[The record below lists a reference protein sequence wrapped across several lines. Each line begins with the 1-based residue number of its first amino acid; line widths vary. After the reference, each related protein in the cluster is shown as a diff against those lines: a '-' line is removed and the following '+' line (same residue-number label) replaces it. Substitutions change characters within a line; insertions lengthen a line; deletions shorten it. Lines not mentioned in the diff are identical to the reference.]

1 VTHAL
6 AANGLQPD
14 RSPYVQ
20 VRATAV
26 LALVLGVL
34 GVLLVSPSTAL
45 AAPPNASAGVAAPA
59 SSEEEGPSIQGVLTD
74 ETNPQNPQPVEGV
87 EVTVLDD
94 TGNEVGTATSD
105 SQGEF
110 RIPVGDSGTY
120 TVEVNVDTLPEG
132 TFLRDPGDVSNTVTV
147 TGFDVTVQFPIG
159 PDNRQETGLLN
170 DIADRTTTGI
180 LFGLILA
187 LSALGLSMIY
197 GTTGLTN
204 FAHGELVTFGAMVAL
219 LLNLNAGI
227 HIIPAALITIVIAAF
242 AGWAQDTF
250 LWRKLRRRGTG
261 LIAMMIVSI
270 GMALFLRAMYQY
282 IIGGT
287 RRPYEQYVTA
297 EPVELGVLTLP
308 PRDMVIAAVALVV
321 LVGVSLALAKT
332 KMGKAMRAVADNPA
346 LAASSGINV
355 DRVLSIVWIGGMAL
369 AALGGI
375 LYTLIYQMDYQMGL
389 RLLLMLFAAVI
400 LGGIGTI
407 WGAML
412 GSLIVSLFTELSTL
426 VLPAELK
433 YTSALFVMILILLFR
448 PQGILGRAQRVG

>member
-1 VTHAL
+1 
-6 AANGLQPD
+6 
-14 RSPYVQ
+14 VQ
-20 VRATAV
+20 VRATAI

-34 GVLLVSPSTAL
+34 GVVLAIPTAAS
-45 AAPPNASAGVAAPA
+45 AAPPATVPAASMVHA
-59 SSEEEGPSIQGVLTD
+59 SPEDEGPAISGTLTD
-74 ETNPQNPQPVEGV
+74 ESDPGRPRPVEGV
-87 EVTVLDD
+87 EVTVLDES
-94 TGNEVGTATSD
+94 GNEVGTATSD
-105 SQGEF
+105 AQGTF
-110 RIPVGDSGTY
+110 TITVPDSGDY
-120 TVEVNVDTLPEG
+120 LVQVNTDTLPEG
-132 TFLRDPGDVSNTVTV
+132 TFLRDPGDVENTVTI

-159 PDNRQETGLLN
+159 PDTRNPTGLGN

-187 LSALGLSMIY
+187 LSALGLSMIF

-204 FAHGELVTFGAMVAL
+204 FAHGELVTFGALVAL
-219 LLNLNAGI
+219 LLNATM
-227 HIIPAALITIVIAAF
+227 HIIPAALLTILICAF
-242 AGWAQDTF
+242 AGWFQDAF

-287 RRPYEQYVTA
+287 RRPFEQYVTA
-297 EPVELGVLTLP
+297 QPVELGVFTIP
-308 PRDMVIAAVALVV
+308 PRDLAIAGVALVV
-321 LVGVSLALAKT
+321 LVAVSFALQRT
-332 KMGKAMRAVADNPA
+332 RMGKAMRAVADNPP

-355 DRVLSIVWIGGMAL
+355 DRVISIVWIGGTAL
-369 AALGGI
+369 AGLGGI

-412 GSLIVSLFTELSTL
+412 GAMIVSLFTELSTL

-448 PQGILGRAQRVG
+448 PQGILNRAQRVG

>member
-1 VTHAL
+1 
-6 AANGLQPD
+6 
-14 RSPYVQ
+14 VQ
-20 VRATAV
+20 VRAIAI
-26 LALVLGVL
+26 LALFLGVL
-34 GVLLVSPSTAL
+34 GVSVATPAAAL
-45 AAPPNASAGVAAPA
+45 AAQPPAVPMTSMV
-59 SSEEEGPSIQGVLTD
+59 SSSPEDEGPAIQGTLTD
-74 ETNPQNPQPVEGV
+74 ESDPQQPEPVEGV
-87 EVTVLDD
+87 GVAVLDES
-94 TGNEVGTATSD
+94 GNEVGTATSNA
-105 SQGEF
+105 QGEF
-110 RIPVGDSGTY
+110 SITVPDSGTY
-120 TVEVNVDTLPEG
+120 IVQVDVDTLPEG
-132 TFLRDPGDVSNTVTV
+132 TFLRDPGDVENTVTV

-159 PDNRQETGLLN
+159 PDTRDPTGLGN

-187 LSALGLSMIY
+187 LSALGLSMIF

-219 LLNLNAGI
+219 LLNTSGI
-227 HIIPAALITIVIAAF
+227 HIIPAAFITIVICAF
-242 AGWAQDTF
+242 AGWFQDAF

-297 EPVELGVLTLP
+297 EPLEIGFLTIP
-308 PRDMVIAAVALVV
+308 PRDLAIGGVALVV
-321 LVGVSLALAKT
+321 LLAVSFALART
-332 KMGKAMRAVADNPA
+332 RMGKAMRAVADNPP

-355 DRVLSIVWIGGMAL
+355 DRVVSIVWIGGTAL
-369 AALGGI
+369 AGLGGI

-412 GSLIVSLFTELSTL
+412 GALIVSLFTELSTL

-433 YTSALFVMILILLFR
+433 YTSALFVMIIILLFR
-448 PQGILGRAQRVG
+448 PQGILNRAQRVG

>member
-1 VTHAL
+1 
-6 AANGLQPD
+6 
-14 RSPYVQ
+14 VQ
-20 VRATAV
+20 VRATAI

-34 GVLLVSPSTAL
+34 GVVLAIPTAAS
-45 AAPPNASAGVAAPA
+45 AAPPAAAPA
-59 SSEEEGPSIQGVLTD
+59 ASMVQASPEDEGPAISGTLTD
-74 ETNPQNPQPVEGV
+74 ESDPGRPKPVEGV
-87 EVTVLDD
+87 EVTVLDES
-94 TGNEVGTATSD
+94 GNEVGTATSD
-105 SQGEF
+105 AQGTF
-110 RIPVGDSGTY
+110 TITVPDSGEY
-120 TVEVNVDTLPEG
+120 VVQVNTDTLPEG
-132 TFLRDPGDVSNTVTV
+132 TFLRDPGDVENTVTI

-159 PDNRQETGLLN
+159 PDTRNPTGLAN

-187 LSALGLSMIY
+187 LSALGLSMIF

-204 FAHGELVTFGAMVAL
+204 FAHGELVTFGALVAL
-219 LLNLNAGI
+219 LLNATM
-227 HIIPAALITIVIAAF
+227 HIIPAALVTIVICAF
-242 AGWAQDTF
+242 AGWFQDAF

-297 EPVELGVLTLP
+297 QPIELGVFTIP
-308 PRDMVIAAVALVV
+308 PRDLAIAGVALVV
-321 LVGVSLALAKT
+321 LVAVSFALQRT
-332 KMGKAMRAVADNPA
+332 RMGKAMRAVADNPP

-355 DRVLSIVWIGGMAL
+355 DRVISIVWIGGTAL
-369 AALGGI
+369 AGLGGI

-412 GSLIVSLFTELSTL
+412 GALIVSLFTELSTL

-448 PQGILGRAQRVG
+448 PQGILNRAQRVG

>member
-1 VTHAL
+1 
-6 AANGLQPD
+6 
-14 RSPYVQ
+14 VQ
-20 VRATAV
+20 VRATAI

-34 GVLLVSPSTAL
+34 GVVLAIPTAAS
-45 AAPPNASAGVAAPA
+45 AAPPAAAPA
-59 SSEEEGPSIQGVLTD
+59 ASMVQASPEDEGPAISGTLTD
-74 ETNPQNPQPVEGV
+74 ESDPGRPKPVEGV
-87 EVTVLDD
+87 EVTVLDES
-94 TGNEVGTATSD
+94 GNEVGTATSD
-105 SQGEF
+105 AQGTF
-110 RIPVGDSGTY
+110 TITVPDSGDY
-120 TVEVNVDTLPEG
+120 LVRVNTDTLPEG
-132 TFLRDPGDVSNTVTV
+132 TFLRDPGDVENTVTI

-159 PDNRQETGLLN
+159 PDTRNPTGLAN

-187 LSALGLSMIY
+187 LSALGLSMIF

-204 FAHGELVTFGAMVAL
+204 FAHGELVTFGALVAL
-219 LLNLNAGI
+219 LLNATM
-227 HIIPAALITIVIAAF
+227 HIIPAALVTIVICAF
-242 AGWAQDTF
+242 AGWFQDAF

-297 EPVELGVLTLP
+297 QPIELGVFTIP
-308 PRDMVIAAVALVV
+308 PRDLAIAGVALVV
-321 LVGVSLALAKT
+321 LVAVSFALQRT
-332 KMGKAMRAVADNPA
+332 RMGKAMRAVADNPP

-355 DRVLSIVWIGGMAL
+355 DRVISIVWIGGTAL
-369 AALGGI
+369 AGLGGI

-412 GSLIVSLFTELSTL
+412 GALIVSLFTELSTL

-448 PQGILGRAQRVG
+448 PQGILNRAQRVG

>member
-1 VTHAL
+1 
-6 AANGLQPD
+6 
-14 RSPYVQ
+14 VQ

-26 LALVLGVL
+26 LALLLGVL
-34 GVLLVSPSTAL
+34 GVVLGTPSAAS
-45 AAPPNASAGVAAPA
+45 AAPPTTSQATSWVHT
-59 SSEEEGPSIQGVLTD
+59 SSEEEGATISGALID
-74 ETNPQNPQPVEGV
+74 ESNANDPQPVEGV

-94 TGNEVGTATSD
+94 AGNEVGTATSNAD
-105 SQGEF
+105 GQFSITVPES
-110 RIPVGDSGTY
+110 SGTY
-120 TVEVNVDTLPEG
+120 TVQVDPDTLPEG
-132 TFLRDPGDVSNTVTV
+132 KFLRDPGDVENTVTL

-159 PDNRQETGLLN
+159 PDTRQTTGLLN
-170 DIADRTTTGI
+170 DIADRLTTGI

-187 LSALGLSMIY
+187 LSALGLSMIF

-204 FAHGELVTFGAMVAL
+204 FAHGELVTFGAVVAVL
-219 LLNLNAGI
+219 INQQGV
-227 HIIPAALITIVIAAF
+227 HIIPAAAITIVIGAF
-242 AGWAQDTF
+242 FGWAQDSF

-287 RRPYEQYVTA
+287 RVPFEQYVTA
-297 EPVELGVLTLP
+297 EPFEIGVLTLP
-308 PRDMVIAAVALVV
+308 PRDMVIGAVALVV
-321 LVGVSLALAKT
+321 LLAASFALVRT
-332 KMGKAMRAVADNPA
+332 KIGKAMRAVADNPA

-355 DRVLSIVWIGGMAL
+355 DRVLSVVWIGGTAL
-369 AALGGI
+369 AALGGV

-389 RLLLMLFAAVI
+389 RLLLLLFAAVI

-412 GSLIVSLFTELSTL
+412 GALIVSIFTELSTL

-448 PQGILGRAQRVG
+448 PQGLLNRAQRVG

>member
-1 VTHAL
+1 M
-6 AANGLQPD
+6 
-14 RSPYVQ
+14 Q
-20 VRATAV
+20 VRATAT

-34 GVLLVSPSTAL
+34 GVTLAIPSAAS
-45 AAPPNASAGVAAPA
+45 AAPPAAVPATSMVHASP
-59 SSEEEGPSIQGVLTD
+59 EDEGPAISGTLTD
-74 ETNPQNPQPVEGV
+74 EREAGNPQPVEGV
-87 EVTVLDD
+87 EVTVLDES
-94 TGNEVGTATSD
+94 GNEVGTATSD
-105 SQGEF
+105 AQGTF
-110 RIPVGDSGTY
+110 SITVPDSGDY
-120 TVEVNVDTLPEG
+120 LVQVNVDTLPEG
-132 TFLRDPGDVSNTVTV
+132 TFLRDPGDVENTVTI

-159 PDNRQETGLLN
+159 PDTRDPTGLGN

-187 LSALGLSMIY
+187 LSALGLSMIF

-219 LLNLNAGI
+219 LLNTAGI
-227 HIIPAALITIVIAAF
+227 HIIPAAFMTVVICAF
-242 AGWAQDTF
+242 AGWFQDAF
-250 LWRKLRRRGTG
+250 LWRQLRRRGTG

-297 EPVELGVLTLP
+297 QPLEFGVITIP
-308 PRDMVIAAVALVV
+308 ARDLAIAGVALVV
-321 LVGVSLALAKT
+321 LVAVSFALQT
-332 KMGKAMRAVADNPA
+332 TRMGKAMRAVADNPP

-355 DRVLSIVWIGGMAL
+355 DRVVSIVWIGGTAL
-369 AALGGI
+369 AGLGGI

-412 GSLIVSLFTELSTL
+412 GAMIVSLFTELSTL

-448 PQGILGRAQRVG
+448 PQGILNRAQRVG

>member
-1 VTHAL
+1 
-6 AANGLQPD
+6 
-14 RSPYVQ
+14 
-20 VRATAV
+20 VRATTL
-26 LALVLGVL
+26 LALLLGVF
-34 GVLLVSPSTAL
+34 GAFLVNPSVAS
-45 AAPPNASAGVAAPA
+45 AAPPAASQATSWVHTLDEEGVAI
-59 SSEEEGPSIQGVLTD
+59 SGELID
-74 ETNPQNPQPVEGV
+74 ESNPQDPQPVEGV

-94 TGNEVGTATSD
+94 TGNEVGTATSNAEGQF
-105 SQGEF
+105 S
-110 RIPVGDSGTY
+110 IPVPESGTY
-120 TVEVNVDTLPEG
+120 TVQVNPDTLPEG
-132 TFLRDPGDVSNTVTV
+132 KFLRDPSDIENTVTV
-147 TGFDVTVQFPIG
+147 TGFAVTVQFPIG
-159 PDNRQETGLLN
+159 PDTRNPTGLLN

-187 LSALGLSMIY
+187 LSALGLSMIF

-204 FAHGELVTFGAMVAL
+204 FAHGELVTFGALVAL
-219 LLNLNAGI
+219 LLNQAGF
-227 HIIPAALITIVIAAF
+227 HIITAAVITIFIAAF
-242 AGWAQDTF
+242 FGWFQDAF

-287 RRPYEQYVTA
+287 RVPYEQYVTA
-297 EPVELGVLTLP
+297 EPIEFGALTLP
-308 PRDMVIAAVALVV
+308 PRDMVIGGVALVV
-321 LVGVSLALAKT
+321 LLTVSFALVRT
-332 KMGKAMRAVADNPA
+332 KIGKAMRAVADNPA

-355 DRVLSIVWIGGMAL
+355 DRVLSFVWIGGTAL

-412 GSLIVSLFTELSTL
+412 GALIVSIFTELSTL

-433 YTSALFVMILILLFR
+433 YTSALLVMILILLVR
-448 PQGILGRAQRVG
+448 PQGLLNRAQRVG

>member
-1 VTHAL
+1 
-6 AANGLQPD
+6 
-14 RSPYVQ
+14 VQ
-20 VRATAV
+20 VRATAI

-34 GVLLVSPSTAL
+34 GVVLAIPTPAS
-45 AAPPNASAGVAAPA
+45 AAPPAAVPAASMAHA
-59 SSEEEGPSIQGVLTD
+59 SPEDEGPAISGTLTD
-74 ETNPQNPQPVEGV
+74 ESDPGRPKPVEGV
-87 EVTVLDD
+87 EVSVLDES
-94 TGNEVGTATSD
+94 GNEVGTATSD
-105 SQGEF
+105 AQGTF
-110 RIPVGDSGTY
+110 TITVPDSGDY
-120 TVEVNVDTLPEG
+120 LVQVNTDTLPEG
-132 TFLRDPGDVSNTVTV
+132 TFLRDPGDVENTVTI

-159 PDNRQETGLLN
+159 PDTRDPTGLGN
-170 DIADRTTTGI
+170 DIADRVTTGI

-187 LSALGLSMIY
+187 LSALGLSMIF

-204 FAHGELVTFGAMVAL
+204 FAHGELVTFGALVAL
-219 LLNLNAGI
+219 LLNTSGI
-227 HIIPAALITIVIAAF
+227 HIIPAAFLTVLIAAF
-242 AGWAQDTF
+242 AGWFQDAF
-250 LWRKLRRRGTG
+250 LWRKLRKRGTG

-287 RRPYEQYVTA
+287 RQPYEQYVTA
-297 EPVELGVLTLP
+297 EPLELGVITIPL
-308 PRDMVIAAVALVV
+308 RDLAIAGVALVV
-321 LVGVSLALAKT
+321 LVAVSFALQRT
-332 KMGKAMRAVADNPA
+332 RMGKAMRAVADNPP

-355 DRVLSIVWIGGMAL
+355 DRVVSIVWIGGTAL
-369 AALGGI
+369 AGLGGV

-412 GSLIVSLFTELSTL
+412 GALIVSLFTELSTL

-448 PQGILGRAQRVG
+448 PQGILNRAQRVG

>member
-1 VTHAL
+1 
-6 AANGLQPD
+6 
-14 RSPYVQ
+14 VQ
-20 VRATAV
+20 VRATAI

-34 GVLLVSPSTAL
+34 GVVLAIPTAAS
-45 AAPPNASAGVAAPA
+45 AAPPAAVPAASMVHA
-59 SSEEEGPSIQGVLTD
+59 SPEDEGPAISGTLTD
-74 ETNPQNPQPVEGV
+74 ESDPGKPKPVEGV
-87 EVTVLDD
+87 EVTVLDES
-94 TGNEVGTATSD
+94 GNEVGTATSD
-105 SQGEF
+105 AQGTF
-110 RIPVGDSGTY
+110 SITVPGSGDYLIQINT
-120 TVEVNVDTLPEG
+120 DTLPEG
-132 TFLRDPGDVSNTVTV
+132 TFLRDPGDVENTVTV

-159 PDNRQETGLLN
+159 PDTRNPTGLAN

-187 LSALGLSMIY
+187 LSALGLSMIF

-204 FAHGELVTFGAMVAL
+204 FAHGELVTFGALVAL
-219 LLNLNAGI
+219 LLNATM
-227 HIIPAALITIVIAAF
+227 HIIPAAIITVVICAF
-242 AGWAQDTF
+242 AGWFQDAF

-287 RRPYEQYVTA
+287 RRPYEEYVTA
-297 EPVELGVLTLP
+297 QPLELGVITIP
-308 PRDMVIAAVALVV
+308 ARDLAIAGVALVV
-321 LVGVSLALAKT
+321 LVAVSFALQRT
-332 KMGKAMRAVADNPA
+332 RMGKAMRAVADNPP

-355 DRVLSIVWIGGMAL
+355 DRVISIVWIGGTAL
-369 AALGGI
+369 AGLGGI

-412 GSLIVSLFTELSTL
+412 GAMIVSLFTELSTL

-448 PQGILGRAQRVG
+448 PQGILNRAQRVG

>member
-1 VTHAL
+1 
-6 AANGLQPD
+6 
-14 RSPYVQ
+14 VQ
-20 VRATAV
+20 VRATAT

-34 GVLLVSPSTAL
+34 GVTLAIPSASSAAS
-45 AAPPNASAGVAAPA
+45 AAPPAAVPATSMVHASP
-59 SSEEEGPSIQGVLTD
+59 EDEGPAISGTLTD
-74 ETNPQNPQPVEGV
+74 EREAGNPQPVEGV
-87 EVTVLDD
+87 EVTVLDES
-94 TGNEVGTATSD
+94 GNEVGTATSD
-105 SQGEF
+105 AEGTFS
-110 RIPVGDSGTY
+110 ITVPDSGDY
-120 TVEVNVDTLPEG
+120 LVQVDVDTLPEG
-132 TFLRDPGDVSNTVTV
+132 TFLRDPGDVENTVTV

-159 PDNRQETGLLN
+159 PDTRDPTGLGN

-187 LSALGLSMIY
+187 LSALGLSMIF

-219 LLNLNAGI
+219 LLNTSGI
-227 HIIPAALITIVIAAF
+227 HIIPAAFMTILICAF
-242 AGWAQDTF
+242 AGWFQDAF
-250 LWRKLRRRGTG
+250 LWRQLRRRGTG

-297 EPVELGVLTLP
+297 EPLELGVITIPL
-308 PRDMVIAAVALVV
+308 RDLAIAGVALVV
-321 LVGVSLALAKT
+321 LIAVSLALQRT
-332 KMGKAMRAVADNPA
+332 RMGKAMRAVADNPP

-355 DRVLSIVWIGGMAL
+355 DRVVSIVWIGGTAL
-369 AALGGI
+369 AGLGGV

-412 GSLIVSLFTELSTL
+412 GAMIVSLFTELSTL

-448 PQGILGRAQRVG
+448 PQGILNRAQRVG

>member
-1 VTHAL
+1 
-6 AANGLQPD
+6 
-14 RSPYVQ
+14 
-20 VRATAV
+20 
-26 LALVLGVL
+26 
-34 GVLLVSPSTAL
+34 
-45 AAPPNASAGVAAPA
+45 
-59 SSEEEGPSIQGVLTD
+59 
-74 ETNPQNPQPVEGV
+74 
-87 EVTVLDD
+87 VLDES
-94 TGNEVGTATSD
+94 GNEVGTATSD
-105 SQGEF
+105 AQGTF
-110 RIPVGDSGTY
+110 TITVPDSGEY
-120 TVEVNVDTLPEG
+120 VVQVNTDTLPEG
-132 TFLRDPGDVSNTVTV
+132 TFLRDPGDVENTVTI

-159 PDNRQETGLLN
+159 PDTRNPTGLAN

-187 LSALGLSMIY
+187 LSALGLSMIF

-204 FAHGELVTFGAMVAL
+204 FAHGELVTFGALVAL
-219 LLNLNAGI
+219 LLNATM
-227 HIIPAALITIVIAAF
+227 HIIPAALVTIVICAF
-242 AGWAQDTF
+242 AGWFQDAF

-297 EPVELGVLTLP
+297 QPIELGVFTIP
-308 PRDMVIAAVALVV
+308 PRDLAIAGVALVV
-321 LVGVSLALAKT
+321 LVAVSFALQRT
-332 KMGKAMRAVADNPA
+332 RMGKAMRAVADNPP

-355 DRVLSIVWIGGMAL
+355 DRVISIVWIGGTAL
-369 AALGGI
+369 AGLGGI

-412 GSLIVSLFTELSTL
+412 GALIVSLFTELSTL

-448 PQGILGRAQRVG
+448 PQGILNRAQRVG

>member
-1 VTHAL
+1 
-6 AANGLQPD
+6 
-14 RSPYVQ
+14 VQ
-20 VRATAV
+20 VRATAI

-34 GVLLVSPSTAL
+34 GVVLAIPTAAS
-45 AAPPNASAGVAAPA
+45 AAPPAAVPAASMVHA
-59 SSEEEGPSIQGVLTD
+59 SPEDEGPAISGTLTD
-74 ETNPQNPQPVEGV
+74 ESDPGKPKPVDGV
-87 EVTVLDD
+87 EVTVLDES
-94 TGNEVGTATSD
+94 GNEVGTATSD
-105 SQGEF
+105 AQGTF
-110 RIPVGDSGTY
+110 SITVPGSGDYLIQINT
-120 TVEVNVDTLPEG
+120 DTLPEG
-132 TFLRDPGDVSNTVTV
+132 TFLRDPGDVENTVTV

-159 PDNRQETGLLN
+159 PDTRNPTGLAN

-187 LSALGLSMIY
+187 LSALGLSMIF

-204 FAHGELVTFGAMVAL
+204 FAHGELVTFGALVAL
-219 LLNLNAGI
+219 LLNGI
-227 HIIPAALITIVIAAF
+227 MHIIPAALITIVICAF
-242 AGWAQDTF
+242 AGWFQDAY

-297 EPVELGVLTLP
+297 EPLELGVITIP
-308 PRDMVIAAVALVV
+308 ARDLAIAGVALVV
-321 LVGVSLALAKT
+321 LVAVSFALQRT
-332 KMGKAMRAVADNPA
+332 RMGKAMRAVADNPP

-355 DRVLSIVWIGGMAL
+355 DRVISIVWIGGTAL
-369 AALGGI
+369 AGLGGI

-412 GSLIVSLFTELSTL
+412 GALIVSLFTELSTL

-448 PQGILGRAQRVG
+448 PQGILNRAQRVG